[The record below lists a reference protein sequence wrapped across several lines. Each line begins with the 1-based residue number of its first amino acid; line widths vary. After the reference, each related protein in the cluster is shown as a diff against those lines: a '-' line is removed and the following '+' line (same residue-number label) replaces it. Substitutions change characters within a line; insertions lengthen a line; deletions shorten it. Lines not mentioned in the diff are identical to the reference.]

1 MGRGHDALVDVYS
14 ALQTLTKSQGLRTGD
29 NQGSIYRAVYRE
41 YTQPTHGL
49 ITVYAVFSF
58 SRDRSRCGIKSCNPK
73 NQIWDKSRN
82 QWYLSHSGCGIKSGI
97 HTTFLARNCGSTVRL
112 GSRRI
117 HAERAAKH
125 GLGTSLLDELVQRT
139 LDGSVQRPSP
149 EADRARPAATV
160 PPWMG
165 RPD

>member
-1 MGRGHDALVDVYS
+1 M
-14 ALQTLTKSQGLRTGD
+14 
-29 NQGSIYRAVYRE
+29 
-41 YTQPTHGL
+41 
-49 ITVYAVFSF
+49 FSL

-117 HAERAAKH
+117 HVPKAAKH
-125 GLGTSLLDELVQRT
+125 GLGKSLLDELVQRT

>member
-1 MGRGHDALVDVYS
+1 MGY
-14 ALQTLTKSQGLRTGD
+14 
-29 NQGSIYRAVYRE
+29 I
-41 YTQPTHGL
+41 PP
-49 ITVYAVFSF
+49 FS
-58 SRDRSRCGIKSCNPK
+58 
-73 NQIWDKSRN
+73 
-82 QWYLSHSGCGIKSGI
+82 
-97 HTTFLARNCGSTVRL
+97 LARNCGSTVRL

-125 GLGTSLLDELVQRT
+125 GLGKSLLDELVQRT